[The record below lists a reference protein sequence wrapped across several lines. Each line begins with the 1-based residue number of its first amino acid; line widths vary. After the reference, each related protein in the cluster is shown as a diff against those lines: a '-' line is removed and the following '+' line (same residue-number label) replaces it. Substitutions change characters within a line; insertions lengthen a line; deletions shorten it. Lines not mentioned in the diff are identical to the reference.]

1 MPTWVHAHAR
11 RLRFVVMIE
20 RELLLTGIGGQGV
33 QLAAQVLAR
42 AAALEGRNVMLFGL
56 YSGVMRGGN
65 SDATVVVADG
75 PVQAP
80 PIVSHAWSAVVLH
93 PRYWEP
99 VRARLVP
106 GGVVVLNSSLFEEPV
121 DNEQCRVFDVAATEV
136 ATEQLGNPMAVSMV
150 ATGAYVALTGLVELD
165 SAVAAMEESLPSY
178 RRQHA
183 EGNARALRAGAELLE
198 PLAAPAWATVAAP
211 A

>member
-1 MPTWVHAHAR
+1 MT
-11 RLRFVVMIE
+11 E

-33 QLAAQVLAR
+33 QLAAQVIAR
-42 AAALEGRNVMLFGL
+42 AAALEGKDVMLFGV
-56 YSGVMRGGN
+56 YGGVMRGGN
-65 SDATVVVADG
+65 SDGTVVVADG

-80 PIVSHAWSAVVLH
+80 PIVSHAWSALALH

-99 VRARLVP
+99 LRARLIP
-106 GGVVVLNSSLFEEPV
+106 DAVVVLNSSLFEEPV
-121 DNEQCRVFDVAATEV
+121 DLPRVYDIPATQIATEEV
-136 ATEQLGNPMAVSMV
+136 GNPMAVSMV
-150 ATGAYVALTGLVELD
+150 ATGAYVALTGLVRLD

-183 EGNARALRAGAELLE
+183 ESNAVALRAGAGLVD
-198 PLAAPAWATVAAP
+198 PLAAPAWPTVEAAR